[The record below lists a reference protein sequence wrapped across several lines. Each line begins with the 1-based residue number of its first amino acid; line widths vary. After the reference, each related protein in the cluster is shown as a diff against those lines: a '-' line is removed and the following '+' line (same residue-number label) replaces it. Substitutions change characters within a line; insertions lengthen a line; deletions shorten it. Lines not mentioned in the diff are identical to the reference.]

1 MQRYPSVILND
12 LHTYFPDLLY
22 RPNRFANVGDV
33 LNYIIGVA
41 NQNPYEVARA
51 QHQAEYEAGHQD
63 PPNVPA
69 APAIVPPPVNP
80 PIRLGASLL
89 SAATSAARE
98 PSLYEII
105 HGAGLPGHVD
115 MFSSVR
121 PARSNPSSFGRS
133 DQGIVQMINQLLN
146 VPPANPH
153 QNFMDPVVVRPTTQQ
168 ITNGSEVTQVVQPYE
183 QNCAICQDPIEE
195 GQYARILYHC
205 MHPFHRDCIDT
216 WFQSH
221 VTCPTCRHDIR
232 EP

>member
-41 NQNPYEVARA
+41 RQNPYDAA
-51 QHQAEYEAGHQD
+51 QAEHAAQNQA
-63 PPNVPA
+63 PPA
-69 APAIVPPPVNP
+69 AHVAHAVPDMHSMNRPV
-80 PIRLGASLL
+80 RVGTSLL
-89 SAATSAARE
+89 SAASAATAVRE

-105 HGAGLPGHVD
+105 HGAALPGHVD
-115 MFSSVR
+115 LFNSL
-121 PARSNPSSFGRS
+121 PARPRQPAISRS
-133 DQGIVQMINQLLN
+133 DQGIIQLINQLMD
-146 VPPANPH
+146 VPPNPV
-153 QNFMDPVVVRPTTQQ
+153 QNFMDPVVVRPTAQQ
-168 ITNGSEVTQVVQPYE
+168 IMNGSEVTQVAQVYE
-183 QNCAICQDPIEE
+183 QNCAICQDPIEQ

>member
-41 NQNPYEVARA
+41 NQNPYEAGRA
-51 QHQAEYEAGHQD
+51 EHQAQHQD
-63 PPNVPA
+63 PPHVPA
-69 APAIVPPPVNP
+69 APAPPVIQP
-80 PIRLGASLL
+80 PIRLGA
-89 SAATSAARE
+89 RD
-98 PSLYEII
+98 PSFYEII
-105 HGAGLPGHVD
+105 HGAGLPGHMD
-115 MFSSVR
+115 MFSSAR
-121 PARSNPSSFGRS
+121 PRTQSVFGRS
-133 DQGIVQMINQLLN
+133 DQGIIQLINQLMD
-146 VPPANPH
+146 VPPDNPP
-153 QNFMDPVVVRPTTQQ
+153 QNFMDPVVVRPSAQQ
-168 ITNGSEVTQVVQPYE
+168 IMNGSEVTIVTQTYE
-183 QNCAICQDPIEE
+183 QNCAICQDSIDE
-195 GQYARILYHC
+195 GQYARILDHC